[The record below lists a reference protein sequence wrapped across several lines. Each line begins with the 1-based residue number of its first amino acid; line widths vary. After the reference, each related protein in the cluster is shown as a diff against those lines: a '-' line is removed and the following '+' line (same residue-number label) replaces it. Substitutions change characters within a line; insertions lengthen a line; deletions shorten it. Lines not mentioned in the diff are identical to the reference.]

1 MVKAVYVFELSV
13 NYPFIV
19 KAVIIGGGGL
29 TSLTNGHYREGESK
43 VSCRVWSKT

>member
-1 MVKAVYVFELSV
+1 MVKAVYVFELSL

-29 TSLTNGHYREGESK
+29 TSLTNGQVRERK
-43 VSCRVWSKT
+43 VKNWLDGMNW